1 MASAGSTTTH
11 YGGTAASQLTLDPA
25 ATSSSKTSPKIPTS
39 NGHRGGT
46 VGAGDLETN
55 GCHWLP
61 GRAKVEAER

>member
-11 YGGTAASQLTLDPA
+11 YGGTAASQLTHDPA

-61 GRAKVEAER
+61 GRAKVEAGR

>member
-11 YGGTAASQLTLDPA
+11 YGGTAASQLTHDPA

-55 GCHWLP
+55 DCH
-61 GRAKVEAER
+61 